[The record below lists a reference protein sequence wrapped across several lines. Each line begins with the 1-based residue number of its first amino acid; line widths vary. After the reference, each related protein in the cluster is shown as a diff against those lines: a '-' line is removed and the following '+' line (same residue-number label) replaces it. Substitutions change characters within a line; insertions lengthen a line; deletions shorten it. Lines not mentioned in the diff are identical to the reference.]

1 MPSLRAKLVAYTILI
16 VLAVAGAVS
25 AISVSLSYRA
35 SFAAFE
41 RHTVVLA
48 RTLGEAVLEPLY
60 ELNIK
65 LMRQQASS
73 VLASEGALRVMILD
87 AGTRVLTD
95 GTDENPLRGKR
106 LNAPHLL
113 QARETAAWVTRLQ
126 DGVLLVAGPVQATA
140 DRRLGYV
147 VLEFSTARLDAEW
160 MKHIRQTLLL
170 SGVCAFLASIAAVIM
185 ASRITRPIQRLT
197 DFAAGIRSGGGKRE
211 VPDCGN
217 DEVGRLAEAFAGVL
231 THLDRSNTEL
241 KALASSLENQVKER
255 TRAAEAGSKAKSEFL
270 ATMSHEIRTPM
281 NAVLGMA
288 SLLEETGLNEEQA
301 LYARTIAES
310 GEALL
315 EIINGILDFSRI
327 DTGKLELQTAPLDL
341 RELLTAVVRLLSPK
355 PDEDRVTLR
364 LDYGPDV
371 PSAIVGDEA
380 RIRQIIVNLIGNA
393 LKFTEAGSVTV
404 GVTGRADGNRAMLR
418 IAVTDTGPGI
428 PENDMQKIFEAFCQ
442 ADSTASRDVGGTGL
456 GLTIASRL
464 AELMGGGIEGQ
475 SEPGTGS
482 TFTFACSFAM
492 AGNLVPG

>member
-1 MPSLRAKLVAYTILI
+1 MPSLKSKLVAYTILI

-25 AISVSLSYRA
+25 AISVSLGYRA
-35 SFAAFE
+35 SVGAFE
-41 RHTVVLA
+41 RHTTVLA
-48 RTLGEAVLEPLY
+48 KTLGEAVLEPLY
-60 ELNIK
+60 ELDIK
-65 LMRQQASS
+65 HMRQQANSI
-73 VLASEGALRVMILD
+73 LASEGALRVMILD

-106 LNAPHLL
+106 LSAPYLL
-113 QARETAAWVTRLQ
+113 QARETGEWVTRLQ
-126 DGVLLVAGPVQATA
+126 DGVLQAAGPVQATA

-147 VLEFSTARLDAEW
+147 VVEFSTARLDAEW
-160 MKHIRQTLLL
+160 VKHIRQTLFL
-170 SGVCAFLASIAAVIM
+170 SGICALLASIAAVIM
-185 ASRITRPIQRLT
+185 ASWITRPIQRLT
-197 DFAAGIRSGGGKRE
+197 DFATGIRSGSSKRE
-211 VPDCGN
+211 VPECGQ

-231 THLDRSNTEL
+231 THLDRSNAEL
-241 KALASSLENQVKER
+241 KALASSLEDKVKER

-315 EIINGILDFSRI
+315 DIINGILDFSRI
-327 DTGKLELQTAPLDL
+327 EAGKVELRPAPLDL
-341 RELLTAVVRLLSPK
+341 QELLTAVTRLLAPK
-355 PDEDRVTLR
+355 PGESRVTLQ
-364 LDYGPDV
+364 LDYGSDV

-380 RIRQIIVNLIGNA
+380 RVRQIIVNLVGNA

-404 GVTGRADGNRAMLR
+404 RVTGRADGNRARLQ

-428 PENDMQKIFEAFCQ
+428 PENNLEKIFEAFSQ
-442 ADSTASRDVGGTGL
+442 ADSTASRGFGGTGL

-464 AELMGGGIEGQ
+464 AQLMGGGIEVQ

-482 TFTFACSFAM
+482 TFTFTCGFEM